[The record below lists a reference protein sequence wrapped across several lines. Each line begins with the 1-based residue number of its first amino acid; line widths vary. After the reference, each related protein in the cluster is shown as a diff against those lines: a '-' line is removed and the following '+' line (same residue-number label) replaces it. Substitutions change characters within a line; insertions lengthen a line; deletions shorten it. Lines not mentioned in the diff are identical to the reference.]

1 MINILIPMAGE
12 GRRFKEAGYNLPKPL
27 VNVAGI
33 PMIQRVIENIGIKGR
48 YIFIVQKQHY
58 TEYNLK
64 SLLDSLAPNNVV
76 IKIDNITQGAACSVL
91 LAKEL
96 INTDSPL
103 LIANSDQYVEW
114 NPFEFIN
121 LASKHDGGILTFND
135 TSPKWS
141 YVKTTVDRIAI
152 EVAEKNP
159 ISNNATVGI
168 YYWTQGKDYVKY
180 AEEMI
185 SKNIRTNNEFYVC
198 PVYNQAIQDGKSVV
212 TYPVNKMWGLGTPE
226 DLDAFLTHETH
237 ST

>member
-12 GRRFKEAGYNLPKPL
+12 GRRFKEAGYDLPKPL

-76 IKIDNITQGAACSVL
+76 IEIDNITQGAACSVL

>member
-1 MINILIPMAGE
+1 MAGE
-12 GRRFKEAGYNLPKPL
+12 GRRFKEAGYDLPKPL

-76 IKIDNITQGAACSVL
+76 IEIDNITQGAACSVL

>member
-1 MINILIPMAGE
+1 MAGE
-12 GRRFKEAGYNLPKPL
+12 GRRFKEAGYDLPKPL

-76 IKIDNITQGAACSVL
+76 IEIDNITQGAACSVL

-103 LIANSDQYVEW
+103 LIDNSDQYVEW